1 MLLWVCSVIDP
12 RRRQNVVRT
21 SATIVFVLSTF
32 WRQLCQL
39 LLNGRTV
46 KWNLPVKKSF
56 CHIILECHT
65 TENELND
72 FLHLAELKQK
82 NYQMAAMEID
92 EPLNPLHCSISMHV
106 LLTVLYTLPMVLMR
120 RICWT
125 IKSFFSWWS
134 TS

>member
-1 MLLWVCSVIDP
+1 MLLWVCSVIDH

-21 SATIVFVLSTF
+21 SATIVFVLST
-32 WRQLCQL
+32 LL
-39 LLNGRTV
+39 LLNRRTV
-46 KWNLPVKKSF
+46 TWNLPVKKSF
-56 CHIILECHT
+56 CHIILECHK

-82 NYQMAAMEID
+82 NYQMAAMEIG

-120 RICWT
+120 RIC
-125 IKSFFSWWS
+125 
-134 TS
+134 